1 MRIPKFT
8 RLACIAALLGGAA
21 AGLHSQQTDFGPYKV
36 DLKTRLGLYG
46 GDMQQTKF
54 DNKILGF
61 GLQVRREMFG
71 PGRAIAAEITWEH
84 IPSRWNNIIDFNKN
98 NQYIVDDPSIPAGTF
113 RNLSLHPWWS
123 FDARKEAARGIS
135 MLVSYHSK
143 LSFGT
148 GWDPLDKALEN
159 TEWFAGLRFDRYK
172 VYSEF
177 RWRIVSQSGLPEI
190 LPPPASAPANT
201 LPPLYVGGNG
211 AFHEEGASLL
221 PGVFAGIRHS
231 LGDNFALELGA
242 RYYGTKHWEMT
253 PGAYFGEKNYRI
265 KEGSSYGM
273 GIEFTIVCNL

>member
-1 MRIPKFT
+1 MRIPKLM
-8 RLACIAALLGGAA
+8 RLACIAALLGGTTI
-21 AGLHSQQTDFGPYKV
+21 GLHSQQTDFGPYKV
-36 DLKTRLGLYG
+36 DLKTRLGFYG

-84 IPSRWNNIIDFNKN
+84 IPSRWNNIIDFKKH
-98 NQYIVDDPSIPAGTF
+98 NQYNDTEKQERDGVLAM
-113 RNLSLHPWWS
+113 HPFFS

-135 MLVSYHSK
+135 LLVSYHSK
-143 LSFGT
+143 LPSGT

-177 RWRIVSQSGLPEI
+177 RWRLYNQWGQEV
-190 LPPPASAPANT
+190 LPPPAAAPTFQANRVY
-201 LPPLYVGGNG
+201 PGGNG

-221 PGVFAGIRHS
+221 PGAFAGIRHS
-231 LGDNFALELGA
+231 LGDNFALEIGT
-242 RYYGTKHWEMT
+242 RYYGTKHWDMT
-253 PGAYFGEKNYRI
+253 PGSYFKEDRTQYRI
-265 KEGSSYGM
+265 KEGSSYGL
-273 GIEFTIVCNL
+273 GIEFAVVCKL